1 MKAMLAVRGN
11 LAANPRFW
19 PERKDEDGHVLQARW
34 AAVVIE
40 TRRVRGADGEW
51 RDDPDGG
58 IPVTVTAYGARAM
71 TLDRCDMHCGDPV
84 VAVGEQVATEAYATR
99 DGEPAARMCLTA
111 LAVCY
116 DTIMM
121 RRHAEHVAQRSTPLE
136 RRDGADG
143 SARGTEGADAS

>member
-1 MKAMLAVRGN
+1 MKAMHTVRGN

-19 PERKDEDGHVLQARW
+19 SERTNEDGQVLQARW
-34 AAVVIE
+34 AATVIE
-40 TRRVRGADGEW
+40 NRRVRGEDGEW
-51 RDDPDGG
+51 RDAPDGG
-58 IPVTVTAYGARAM
+58 IPITIVAYGARAM
-71 TLDRCDMHCGDPV
+71 TLDRCDMHCGHPV
-84 VAVGEQVATEAYATR
+84 VAVGEQVATEAYTTR

-143 SARGTEGADAS
+143 PARGTEGADAS

>member
-19 PERKDEDGHVLQARW
+19 PERKDEDGHVLQ
-34 AAVVIE
+34 
-40 TRRVRGADGEW
+40 
-51 RDDPDGG
+51 
-58 IPVTVTAYGARAM
+58 M

-84 VAVGEQVATEAYATR
+84 VAVGEQAATEAYATR
-99 DGEPAARMCLTA
+99 GGEPAARMCLTA

>member
-34 AAVVIE
+34 TATVIE
-40 TRRVRGADGEW
+40 NRRVRGADGEW

-84 VAVGEQVATEAYATR
+84 VAVGEQVTTEAYTTR

-136 RRDGADG
+136 RRDGTD
-143 SARGTEGADAS
+143 RGTEGADAS